1 MMGASIGS
9 VFNPY
14 LQQSNVKDDGM
25 MVRRVGVHI
34 ESSKCLHDKE
44 ALFGILLGV
53 SCVTLFFVILTLL
66 TKAIQFVFYHI

>member
-1 MMGASIGS
+1 
-9 VFNPY
+9 
-14 LQQSNVKDDGM
+14 M

-53 SCVTLFFVILTLL
+53 SCVTLFFVVLTLL